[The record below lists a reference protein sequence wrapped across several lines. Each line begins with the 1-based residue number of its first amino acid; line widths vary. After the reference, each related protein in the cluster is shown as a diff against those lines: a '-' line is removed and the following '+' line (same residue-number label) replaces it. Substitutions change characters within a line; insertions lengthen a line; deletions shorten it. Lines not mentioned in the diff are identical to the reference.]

1 MFGVI
6 GFVARRRLKA
16 CKQRLENLFFG
27 WIRFASGNPADGD
40 VSAGDAIQ
48 RAFRIAR
55 QVTCDEKKHA
65 KHYRDYAHC
74 PDSHSDYKRS
84 GKRQVPARFWLAE
97 PRRILSFEPM
107 EFSPQQ
113 DAALKAVSRWLR
125 DGRPQVFRLFGY
137 AGTGKTTLA
146 RHFAE
151 HVDGSVQFAAFT
163 GKAAQVLRSK
173 GAVNARTIHS
183 LIYRPRGEE
192 AVSDES
198 TGRTT
203 MSPTFSLNR
212 QSPVAKAALIVID
225 ECSMVDEALGRDLMS
240 FGTPILVLGDPGQL
254 PPISGGGFF
263 TDHEPDI
270 LLTEIHRQAR
280 DNPIIRLA
288 LDVREGREFMQGN
301 YGTAQVIG
309 KADVT
314 QDLVLAADQ
323 VLVGANRTRRL
334 YNRRI
339 RALKGY
345 EGETPVVGDKL
356 VCLRNDPAKG
366 LLNGS
371 LWKVMTSSRETVKPG
386 INLLV
391 SPEEDDPDRGV
402 SKIKLLKAA
411 FEEPESDIPWS
422 TKKRYDD
429 FDFGYALTVHKA
441 QGSQWDNVVLFDES
455 YAFKD
460 TRQRWLYTA
469 ITRAAER
476 LTVVR

>member
-1 MFGVI
+1 
-6 GFVARRRLKA
+6 
-16 CKQRLENLFFG
+16 
-27 WIRFASGNPADGD
+27 
-40 VSAGDAIQ
+40 
-48 RAFRIAR
+48 
-55 QVTCDEKKHA
+55 
-65 KHYRDYAHC
+65 
-74 PDSHSDYKRS
+74 
-84 GKRQVPARFWLAE
+84 
-97 PRRILSFEPM
+97 M

-113 DAALKAVSRWLR
+113 DDALKAVAQWLKT
-125 DGRPQVFRLFGY
+125 GKPQVFRLFGY

-146 RHFAE
+146 RYFAE
-151 HVDGSVQFAAFT
+151 HVDGQVQFAAFT

-173 GAVNARTIHS
+173 GAVNSRTIHS

-192 AVSDES
+192 AVEDET
-198 TGRTT
+198 TGRTS

-212 QSPVAKAALIVID
+212 QSPVSRAKLIVVD
-225 ECSMVDEALGRDLMS
+225 ECSMVDEQLGKDLMS

-263 TDHEPDI
+263 TDHEPDF

-288 LDVREGREFMQGN
+288 LDVREGREFTHGDF
-301 YGTAQVIG
+301 GTAQVIG
-309 KADVT
+309 REDVT
-314 QDLVLAADQ
+314 QDLVLDADQ
-323 VLVGANRTRRL
+323 VLVGTNRTRRR
-334 YNRRI
+334 YNGRLRE
-339 RALKGY
+339 LKGFSASY
-345 EGETPVVGDKL
+345 PQAGDKL

-402 SKIKLLKAA
+402 AKIKLLKAA
-411 FEEPESDIPWS
+411 FDTPDEEIPWQQ
-422 TKKRYDD
+422 KKRYDD
-429 FDFGYALTVHKA
+429 FDYGYALTVHKA
-441 QGSQWDNVVLFDES
+441 QGSQWNNVVLFDES
-455 YAFKD
+455 WAFKE

-469 ITRAAER
+469 VTRAAER

>member
-1 MFGVI
+1 
-6 GFVARRRLKA
+6 
-16 CKQRLENLFFG
+16 
-27 WIRFASGNPADGD
+27 
-40 VSAGDAIQ
+40 
-48 RAFRIAR
+48 
-55 QVTCDEKKHA
+55 
-65 KHYRDYAHC
+65 
-74 PDSHSDYKRS
+74 
-84 GKRQVPARFWLAE
+84 
-97 PRRILSFEPM
+97 M

-113 DAALKAVSRWLR
+113 DAALKAVANWLKT
-125 DGRPQVFRLFGY
+125 GKPQIFRLFGY

-151 HVDGSVQFAAFT
+151 HVDGQVQFAAFT

-173 GAVNARTIHS
+173 GATNARTIHS

-192 AVSDES
+192 AVSDET
-198 TGRTT
+198 TGKTS

-212 QSPVAKAALIVID
+212 QSPIARAKLVVVD
-225 ECSMVDEALGRDLMS
+225 ECSMVDEQLGRDLLT
-240 FGTPILVLGDPGQL
+240 FGTPILVLGDPAQL

-263 TDHEPDI
+263 TEHEPDI

-288 LDVREGREFMQGN
+288 LDVREGREFMRGD

-309 KADVT
+309 RDDVN

-323 VLVGANRTRRL
+323 VLVGTNRTRRR
-334 YNRRI
+334 YNARLRE
-339 RALKGY
+339 LKGFD
-345 EGETPVVGDKL
+345 GALPMAGDKL

-371 LWKVMTSSRETVKPG
+371 LWKVMTASRETVKPG

-391 SPEEDDPDRGV
+391 SPEEDDPERGV
-402 SKIKLLKAA
+402 AKIKLLKAA
-411 FEEPESDIPWS
+411 FENPDADIPWQQ
-422 TKKRYDD
+422 KKRFDD
-429 FDFGYALTVHKA
+429 FDYGYALTVHKA

-455 YAFKD
+455 FAFRE
-460 TRQRWLYTA
+460 TRERWLYTA

-476 LTVVR
+476 LTIVR